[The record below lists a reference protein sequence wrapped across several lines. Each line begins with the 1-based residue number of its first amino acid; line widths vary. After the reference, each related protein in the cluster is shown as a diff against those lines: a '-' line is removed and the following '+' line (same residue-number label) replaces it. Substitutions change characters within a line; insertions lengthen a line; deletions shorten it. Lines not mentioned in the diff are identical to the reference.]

1 VNQQSRS
8 IPRPNAVLFDLFHTL
23 VCVPSP
29 ASLGQPSVS
38 EILGVPSAEWL
49 HHFYE
54 ADTHGRALG
63 RVVDAVEAMRMVAH
77 SIDPTVPEERIR
89 DAVAM
94 RQQCFE
100 LGLVEV
106 EPLILDA
113 LDRLRAAGI
122 RTGLVSDAAA
132 DDVES
137 WDRSPLAARLDVAVF
152 SYQVGVRKPD
162 PRIYR
167 LALDALAIKPTEAL
181 FVGDGGS
188 NEHRGARDLGMRTV
202 LVTRFAS
209 HWPSA
214 VLDERRPYADFELP
228 DVPALIVALGL

>member
-1 VNQQSRS
+1 
-8 IPRPNAVLFDLFHTL
+8 LFHTL

-29 ASLGQPSVS
+29 ASLGQPSVA
-38 EILGVPSAEWL
+38 EILGVPSAAWL

-63 RVVDAVEAMRMVAH
+63 RVVDAVEAMRLVAH
-77 SIDPTVPEERIR
+77 SIDSTVPEERIR
-89 DAVAM
+89 AAVAL
-94 RQQCFE
+94 RQRCFE
-100 LGLVEV
+100 LGLIEV
-106 EPLILDA
+106 EPLMLEA

-152 SYQVGVRKPD
+152 SYQIGVCKPN

-167 LALDALAIKPTEAL
+167 LALDALGMSPTEAL

-209 HWPSA
+209 HWPSE
-214 VLDERRPYADFELP
+214 VLEARRPYADFELP
-228 DVPALIVALGL
+228 DVPALIDALGV

>member
-1 VNQQSRS
+1 LPS
-8 IPRPNAVLFDLFHTL
+8 ILRPRAVLFDLFHTL

-63 RVVDAVEAMRMVAH
+63 RVIDAIEAMRLVAH
-77 SIDPTVPEERIR
+77 SIDPTIPEERIHR
-89 DAVAM
+89 AVAM
-94 RQQCFE
+94 RQRCFE
-100 LGLVEV
+100 LGLIEV
-106 EPLILDA
+106 EPVILDA

-152 SYQVGVRKPD
+152 SYRIGVRKPD

-167 LALDALAIKPTEAL
+167 LALDALGVSPTQAL

-188 NEHRGARDLGMRTV
+188 NEHRGARELGMQTV
-202 LVTRFAS
+202 VVTRLAG
-209 HWPSA
+209 HWPSDVFEA
-214 VLDERRPYADFELP
+214 RRPYADFELA
-228 DVPALIVALGL
+228 DVPALVEALDV